1 MNLEKYYM
9 KKQAKEWMKFAK
21 SDLQATMAIIT
32 EENLSTVA
40 AFHTQQCIEKSLK
53 ALLELNNKK
62 IPRTHDLIKLL
73 KKIEEE
79 KINIDM
85 KISEEVLDQINQVY
99 IDTRYPADFGL
110 LPEGKPSISKVKE
123 FLNEAEKIF
132 NKTEKIIEEYQEKWT
147 PYNNHLELTWR

>member
-9 KKQAKEWMKFAK
+9 KKQAKEWIKFAK
-21 SDLQATMAIIT
+21 TDLQATMAIIT
-32 EENLSTVA
+32 VDNLSTIA
-40 AFHTQQCIEKSLK
+40 AFHTQQCIEKSFK

-79 KINIDM
+79 KISIDM

-110 LPEGKPSISKVKE
+110 LPEGKPSINKVKD
-123 FLNEAEKIF
+123 FLDEAENIF
-132 NKTEKIIEEYQEKWT
+132 NKTEKIIEEYQEK
-147 PYNNHLELTWR
+147 

>member
-1 MNLEKYYM
+1 M

-21 SDLQATMAIIT
+21 TDLQATMAIIT

-123 FLNEAEKIF
+123 FLNEAENIF
-132 NKTEKIIEEYQEKWT
+132 NKTEKIIEEYQEK
-147 PYNNHLELTWR
+147 

>member
-40 AFHTQQCIEKSLK
+40 AFHTQQCVEKSLK
-53 ALLELNNKK
+53 ALLELYNKK
-62 IPRTHDLIKLL
+62 VPRTHDLIKLL
-73 KKIEEE
+73 QKIEEE
-79 KINIDM
+79 KININM
-85 KISEEVLDQINQVY
+85 KINEEVLDQISQVY

-110 LPEGKPSISKVKE
+110 LPEGKPSINKVKE
-123 FLNEAEKIF
+123 FLDEAESIF
-132 NKTEKIIEEYQEKWT
+132 NQTVQLIEKYQEK
-147 PYNNHLELTWR
+147 

>member
-1 MNLEKYYM
+1 M
-9 KKQAKEWMKFAK
+9 KKQAKEWIKFAK
-21 SDLQATMAIIT
+21 TDLQATIALVT

-40 AFHTQQCIEKSLK
+40 AFHSQQCVEKSLK

-62 IPRTHDLIKLL
+62 VPRTHDLIKLL

-85 KISEEVLDQINQVY
+85 KINEEVLDQISQVY

-110 LPEGKPSISKVKE
+110 LPEGKPSINKIKE
-123 FLNEAEKIF
+123 FLDEAESIF
-132 NKTEKIIEEYQEKWT
+132 NQTVQLIEKYQEK
-147 PYNNHLELTWR
+147 

>member
-123 FLNEAEKIF
+123 FLNEAENIF
-132 NKTEKIIEEYQEKWT
+132 NKTEKIIEEYQEK
-147 PYNNHLELTWR
+147 

>member
-1 MNLEKYYM
+1 M

-21 SDLQATMAIIT
+21 TDLQATMAIIT

-40 AFHTQQCIEKSLK
+40 AFHAQQCIEKTLK

-110 LPEGKPSISKVKE
+110 LPEGKPSINKVKE
-123 FLNEAEKIF
+123 FLNEAENIF
-132 NKTEKIIEEYQEKWT
+132 NETEKIIKEYQEK
-147 PYNNHLELTWR
+147 

>member
-1 MNLEKYYM
+1 M

-123 FLNEAEKIF
+123 FLNEAENIF
-132 NKTEKIIEEYQEKWT
+132 NKTEKIIEEYQEK
-147 PYNNHLELTWR
+147 